1 MRATQPAGSVED
13 MARPLHQI
21 QDEIRELSAS
31 EKEAL
36 VRVLSEDLDEP
47 TDPAI
52 DAAWL
57 AEAQRR
63 SREIDEGTVSCL
75 PADDI
80 FRRIEESLRK

>member
-1 MRATQPAGSVED
+1 
-13 MARPLHQI
+13 MARSLQQI
-21 QDEIRELSAS
+21 QEEIRGLSAS

-36 VRVLSEDLDEP
+36 VRVLLEDLDEP

-63 SREIDEGTVSCL
+63 SAQIDEGTVSCI
-75 PADDI
+75 PAEDV
-80 FRRIEESLRK
+80 FRRIEASLRK